1 MIRTLIALTVAAFLT
16 GFAVTPSVAQSTCA
30 PRTDLARLLGQ
41 QHSETP
47 VALGLASNGNLME
60 VFASKRGE
68 TWTLVMSMPNGISC
82 VVAAGESWTPR
93 LPQVAGEI
101 S

>member
-1 MIRTLIALTVAAFLT
+1 MIRTLIALLVAALLA
-16 GFAVTPSVAQSTCA
+16 GFAAMPSRAQGTCA
-30 PRTDLARLLGQ
+30 PRTDLARLLSQ
-41 QHSETP
+41 RHDETP

-60 VFASKRGE
+60 VFASRLGE

-82 VVAAGESWTPR
+82 VIAAGESWTRR

>member
-1 MIRTLIALTVAAFLT
+1 MAK
-16 GFAVTPSVAQSTCA
+16 
-30 PRTDLARLLGQ
+30 LLNL
-41 QHSETP
+41 HHDEAP

-60 VFASKRGE
+60 VFASGLGE

-82 VVAAGESWTPR
+82 VVAAGESWTPGS
-93 LPQVAGEI
+93 PHVVGEI

>member
-1 MIRTLIALTVAAFLT
+1 MRTLITLFIAAFLAA
-16 GFAVTPSVAQSTCA
+16 FAAMPSHAQGSCA
-30 PRTDLARLLGQ
+30 PRADLARVLSQ
-41 QHSETP
+41 QHSEAP

-60 VFASKRGE
+60 VFASKLGE

-82 VVAAGESWTPR
+82 VVAAGESWSPR
-93 LPQVAGEI
+93 LPQVAGEM

>member
-1 MIRTLIALTVAAFLT
+1 MRTLITLFIAAFLA
-16 GFAVTPSVAQSTCA
+16 GFAATPSLAQGACA
-30 PRTDLARLLGQ
+30 PRADLARVLSQ
-41 QHSETP
+41 QHSEAP

-60 VFASKRGE
+60 VFASKLGE
-68 TWTLVMSMPNGISC
+68 SWTLVMSMPNGISC

>member
-1 MIRTLIALTVAAFLT
+1 MMRTLIALVVVAFLA
-16 GFAVTPSVAQSTCA
+16 GFAAPPSRAQGTCG
-30 PRTDLARLLGQ
+30 PRTDLARLLSQ
-41 QHSETP
+41 QHAEAP
-47 VALGLASNGNLME
+47 VALGLDSNGNLME
-60 VFASKRGE
+60 IFASKLGE

-82 VVAAGESWTPR
+82 IVTAGEGWTSR

>member
-1 MIRTLIALTVAAFLT
+1 MMRTLIALLVAAFLT
-16 GFAVTPSVAQSTCA
+16 GFAATSSLAQGACA
-30 PRTDLARLLGQ
+30 PRGDLARLLSQ
-41 QHSETP
+41 RHSEAP

-60 VFASKRGE
+60 VFASKLGE
-68 TWTLVMSMPNGISC
+68 TWTLVMSMPNGNSC

-93 LPQVAGEI
+93 LPRVAGEI

>member
-1 MIRTLIALTVAAFLT
+1 MIRTLIALTVAAFLV
-16 GFAVTPSVAQSTCA
+16 GFAAAPGLAQGVCA
-30 PRTDLARLLGQ
+30 PRADLARALGQ
-41 QHSETP
+41 QHSEAP

-60 VFASKRGE
+60 VFASKLGE

-82 VVAAGESWTPR
+82 VVAAGESWSPR
-93 LPQVAGEI
+93 LPQVAGEM

>member
-1 MIRTLIALTVAAFLT
+1 MIRTLIALTVAAFLV
-16 GFAVTPSVAQSTCA
+16 GFAAAPGFAQGACA
-30 PRTDLARLLGQ
+30 PRADLARVLSQ
-41 QHSETP
+41 RHSEAP

-60 VFASKRGE
+60 VFASDLGE

-82 VVAAGESWTPR
+82 VVVAGEGWTPR
-93 LPQVAGEI
+93 LPQVAGKI

>member
-1 MIRTLIALTVAAFLT
+1 MLRTLIALTLT
-16 GFAVTPSVAQSTCA
+16 ALLAGFSAPPSRAQGSCA
-30 PRTDLARLLGQ
+30 PRADLARVLSQ
-41 QHSETP
+41 QHSEAP

-60 VFASKRGE
+60 VFASELGG

-82 VVAAGESWTPR
+82 VVAAGEGWTPR
-93 LPQVAGEI
+93 LPQVAGKI